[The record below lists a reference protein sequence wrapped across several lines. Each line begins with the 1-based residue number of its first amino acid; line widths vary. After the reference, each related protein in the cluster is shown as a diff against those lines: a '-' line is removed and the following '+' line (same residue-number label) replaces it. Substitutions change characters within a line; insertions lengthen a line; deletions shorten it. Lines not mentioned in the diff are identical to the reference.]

1 VGEGE
6 GCKGEGA
13 EDVEICL
20 DYNVIYVQVTRYLK
34 KQQLRMRN
42 IFTQGTKSG
51 GHSFRGRKS
60 GDILS
65 RTFSKGHS
73 RRISLS

>member
-42 IFTQGTKSG
+42 IFTQGTISR
-51 GHSFRGRKS
+51 GHFFK
-60 GDILS
+60 DEIW
-65 RTFSKGHS
+65 RTFFPRTKIWGYFVKD
-73 RRISLS
+73 IF